1 MDKKRLIFFAL
12 MFALALIL
20 IPLASAAFTVETE
33 LVTNSVCPTNTI
45 LIQEIVTSQSNAP
58 YSVTISGPAATFTTA
73 VPSGFYLE
81 AGQKQTIYLYITPP
95 STTMP
100 NSYNLIVNIE
110 SQGTNKQLT
119 QVVNV
124 ENCHSTSLTIKEAV
138 KEMCSCDETDLV
150 LTLENK
156 GKYLEQYELSVNGYD
171 STWFTLSP
179 SSISLL
185 PGSKADILAHLKVPC
200 GTSGDYETTFS
211 VKGKN
216 SIAQDS
222 AETLVKVYPCY
233 DFILSSEKNS
243 YEVCENKK
251 LEVPLIIKN
260 IGTQDNIYQINYNGP
275 IWTSIDKKDIEIKK
289 GESGIFNI
297 LASPPLKTTGEFTAS
312 VEVMSKNGKVIK
324 KQDIKINSVKCYDF
338 SLSIPEEKQTICN
351 GLTATYAATL
361 KNLGKFT
368 ANYDVTV
375 NGPDWAKLSDTK
387 VTLEPGK
394 DKSLSLTIA
403 PPQTSLIQDYV
414 ITIKAT
420 DTETKISSEDTLTI
434 TTASLEQCYQPSIT
448 SEKDTV
454 EIAQDHTAT
463 AGFMIENK
471 GTKEAIYDIVLTG
484 TATQFSQ
491 INPGAVTISPSK
503 AQNLYL
509 YIAPSPEI
517 EIGTYTATVTAR
529 LKDTTILA
537 SKTIN
542 IKVVEKTTEEE
553 TPVVQPKESLF
564 TKIINFFKKLFTI
577 EKPATQPAQ
586 NETIIPIE
594 PVTNETTTPSNET
607 NQTITPPANETQT
620 VPPAQTPVEPQEPE
634 QGKTAPYL
642 DKQIPEIK
650 IAKDQPYNID
660 LDLYFK
666 DPNNDK
672 LYYAAVSPLNM
683 TLKID
688 QNKVTVTPD
697 AGFQGERKLTF
708 YASDGKEAAS
718 SNEVKITV
726 GAGTIPTA
734 PTLKIDLSEFLV
746 KYRYYL
752 IGAAIIIIIIIILL
766 SGLGEKIVDFF
777 EEDVEETPKAVPREN
792 SKNGK
797 KK

>member
-1 MDKKRLIFFAL
+1 M
-12 MFALALIL
+12 LIL

-58 YSVTISGPAATFTTA
+58 YSVTISGPAAAFTTA

-100 NSYNLIVNIE
+100 NAYNLLVNIE
-110 SQGTNKQLT
+110 SQGTTKQLT

-124 ENCHSTSLTIKEAV
+124 ENCHSTSLTVKETV
-138 KEMCSCDETDLV
+138 KEMCSCDETDFV

-171 STWFTLSP
+171 SSWFTLSP

-185 PGSKADILAHLKVPC
+185 PGNKADILAHLKVPC
-200 GTSGDYETTFS
+200 GSQGDYETTFN

-216 SIAQDS
+216 SIAQAS
-222 AETLVKVYPCY
+222 AKTLIKVYPCY

-251 LEVPLIIKN
+251 LEVPLTIKN
-260 IGTQDNIYQINYNGP
+260 TGTQDNIYQINYNGP
-275 IWTSIDKKDIEIKK
+275 IWTNVDKKDIEIKK

-312 VEVMSKNGKVIK
+312 VEVMSRNGKVIK

-338 SLSIPEEKQTICN
+338 SLSIPEEKQVICN
-351 GLTATYAATL
+351 GLEATYAATL

-368 ANYDVTV
+368 ATYDVNIV
-375 NGPDWAKLSDTK
+375 GPDWVKLSENK
-387 VTLEPGK
+387 VTLDAGK
-394 DKSLSLTIA
+394 DKSLSLTIS
-403 PPQTSLIQDYV
+403 PPQTALVQDYI

-420 DTETKISSEDTLTI
+420 DTETKIISEDTLTI

-448 SEKDTV
+448 SEKETV

-484 TATQFSQ
+484 TASQFSQ
-491 INPGAVTISPSK
+491 INPGAVTIAPSK

-517 EIGTYTATVTAR
+517 EVGTYTATVTAR

-537 SKTIN
+537 SKTIS
-542 IKVVEKTTEEE
+542 IKVVEKTTEEP
-553 TPVVQPKESLF
+553 PVVKPTESLF
-564 TKIINFFKKLFTI
+564 TKIINFFKNLFTI
-577 EKPATQPAQ
+577 KKPATTPTT
-586 NETIIPIE
+586 NETITPTEPTENETE
-594 PVTNETTTPSNET
+594 PVIPPVNETIE
-607 NQTITPPANETQT
+607 PPANETQT
-620 VPPAQTPVEPQEPE
+620 VPPAQEPVEPIEPE
-634 QGKTAPYL
+634 EPETGTAPYL

-650 IAKDQPYNID
+650 IAKDSSSTVD

-666 DPNNDK
+666 DPNSDK

-688 QNKVTVTPD
+688 LNKVTVTPD
-697 AGFQGERKLTF
+697 TGFQGERKLTF

-726 GAGTIPTA
+726 GSGETTQPTTPA
-734 PTLKIDLSEFLV
+734 LKINLSELLV

-777 EEDVEETPKAVPREN
+777 EEDVEETPKAVPKEN
-792 SKNGK
+792 NKNGGK